1 MPTRDRPGER
11 DGEGSGTGA
20 GGAARPGDVTVWL
33 HRLQEGDGEALDRL
47 VPLLYDELREQ
58 ARTRLRNERLGH
70 TLSATALVNEVYL
83 KLLQQN
89 RIQAGDRQQFFAV
102 AGNTMR
108 RILVDYARTRKR
120 RKRGGGESSVPLEEV
135 EAFLSAEEA
144 GDLLAMDEALDR
156 LAAFNPRGAEIVRLR
171 FFAGLTLDETAA
183 LLETS
188 SKTVQRG
195 WMAARAW
202 LKKEMGAS
210 GEGAAV

>member
-11 DGEGSGTGA
+11 GGEGSGTGA

-120 RKRGGGESSVPLEEV
+120 RKRGGGEASIPLEEV
-135 EAFLSAEEA
+135 EAFLSDEEA

-156 LAAFNPRGAEIVRLR
+156 LATFNPRGAEIVRLR

-210 GEGAAV
+210 GEGAAI